1 MGARS
6 AHSVIERGFLMEFQ
20 TFEEMVQAVSTCPN
34 PAEIKKINTRQNKY
48 IKSFENVE
56 PTLEMRTEM
65 LAQLIEAVS
74 QEDFKI
80 APMMLDIRIRD
91 GFIRSVWD
99 ISQLPDSD
107 TELADIIAGLLV
119 LATASTGEVRGQ
131 CLTLWVGFHF
141 MLGNLDAFS
150 AVQGLPEVEDISLFQ
165 LLSIAHSHGVPSS
178 VWGASL
184 EAVSL
189 EACLTGV
196 G

>member
-1 MGARS
+1 
-6 AHSVIERGFLMEFQ
+6 MEFQ
-20 TFEEMVQAVSTCPN
+20 TLEEMVQAVSTCPN

-48 IKSFENVE
+48 IKTFENVE

-91 GFIRSVWD
+91 GFLREIWEFSKY
-99 ISQLPDSD
+99 LSD
-107 TELADIIAGLLV
+107 EEMHPIFSGLLRF
-119 LATASTGEVRGQ
+119 ATCSTGEVRGQ
-131 CLTLWVGFHF
+131 CLTVWAGLHF
-141 MLGNLDAFS
+141 MVGNLDAIK

-165 LLSIAHSHGVPSS
+165 LLGIALSHNVPAH

-189 EACLTGV
+189 ESCLIGV

>member
-1 MGARS
+1 
-6 AHSVIERGFLMEFQ
+6 MEFQ
-20 TFEEMVQAVSTCPN
+20 KIEDMRALVRVRPSSTKLNKVRKYEDSFDFGFNAESTDYERRIELLSEIMV
-34 PAEIKKINTRQNKY
+34 
-48 IKSFENVE
+48 NVRLGI
-56 PTLEMRTEM
+56 TD
-65 LAQLIEAVS
+65 S
-74 QEDFKI
+74 
-80 APMMLDIRIRD
+80 APILTDIRTRD